1 MESLVQPQVI
11 ISSIAIVISLVA
23 LFFAIRNFRR
33 KSGTHVRGQYS
44 ICSSSYCDD
53 EYVSNITI
61 ENAKDRP
68 VVIFKIFL
76 LVGRNY
82 YIELE
87 NFEDNPL
94 ILKAYEAYANQYD
107 PVDFYSVSMRR
118 IKLDKL
124 FKAKKVKSHLV
135 LSTSEGRYV
144 VKEWIRRWDPISE
157 FFDNHMTALIHPM
170 RSTYKNKCFGSRA
183 KYILDIKLSDDKEET
198 IAIYPRDYEIQ
209 KFNGFRLTKDCLE
222 TKDTLENYLLERAT
236 DGSLKCQDFTVQ
248 DIEAWRNS
256 RYKDD
261 YSEVIEA
268 EYYNWFMYKIV
279 GRVYSML
286 SDLKLRFQNR
296 KLRKANK
303 AFKSDS

>member
-1 MESLVQPQVI
+1 MQPQVI
-11 ISSIAIVISLVA
+11 ISSIAIVISLTA
-23 LFFAIRNFRR
+23 LYFAIRNFRR
-33 KSGTHVRGQYS
+33 KSGTYVRGQYS
-44 ICSSSYCDD
+44 VCSSSYCDD

-82 YIELE
+82 YIEIE

-107 PVDFYSVSMRR
+107 PVDFYSENMRR

-124 FKAKKVKSHLV
+124 FKSKKVKSNLV

-144 VKEWIRRWDPISE
+144 VKEWIRRWDPISD
-157 FFDNHMTALIHPM
+157 FFDNHRTALIYPM

-198 IAIYPRDYEIQ
+198 IAIYPRDYKVR

-222 TKDTLENYLLERAT
+222 TKDSLENYLLEKAT
-236 DGSLKCQDFTVQ
+236 DGSLKCQDFTVH
-248 DIEAWRNS
+248 DIEAWRNN

-261 YSEVIEA
+261 YSEVVEA
-268 EYYNWFMYKIV
+268 KYYNWFMYKVV
-279 GRVYSML
+279 GRVYSLL
-286 SDLKLRFQNR
+286 SDLKLKFQNH

-303 AFKSDS
+303 ALKSGS

>member
-1 MESLVQPQVI
+1 MENPVQPQVI
-11 ISSIAIVISLVA
+11 ISSCAIIISLVA
-23 LFFAIRNFRR
+23 VYFAIRNFRR

-53 EYVSNITI
+53 KYVSNITI
-61 ENAKDRP
+61 ENAKDKP

-87 NFEDNPL
+87 NFEDSPL
-94 ILKAYEAYANQYD
+94 ILKAYEAYANQFD

-124 FKAKKVKSHLV
+124 FDSKKVKSNLI

-144 VKEWIRRWDPISE
+144 VKEWIKRWDPISD

-183 KYILDIKLSDDKEET
+183 KYILDVKTSDNKEET

-222 TKDTLENYLLERAT
+222 NKDSLEMYLLEKAT
-236 DGSLKCQDFTVQ
+236 DGSFKCQDFTVQ
-248 DIEAWRNS
+248 DIEAWRNN

-268 EYYNWFMYKIV
+268 EYYNWFSYKVIGKV
-279 GRVYSML
+279 HSKL
-286 SDLKLRFQNR
+286 SDLKLKYQNR

-303 AFKSDS
+303 ALKRN